1 MKNFLYS
8 FLGTLAGIWVSVI
21 LGGILL
27 VLTIIALFVNINPDV
42 KVNDHSILRI
52 SLNGV
57 VVDREEELTLMDVMQ
72 GNTGDIIS
80 LSRIVRAIEYA
91 RDDKRI
97 DGIYLECNGASIG
110 LAQAQSLIDALDS
123 FKESG
128 KWVVAYADNYD
139 QANYFVATAADKV
152 ILNPIGMVDIHGLSA
167 KTFYLKDLLDK
178 IGLDMQVVKVGT
190 YKSAVEPLL
199 MSEMSEANREQQV
212 HFLGNIWDQYTSDV
226 AGRRGL
232 HADSLKSWASSFYFT
247 QKADRYMADGIVD
260 SLMYHRQVDE
270 MMARMSGE
278 DEPKFVDFADYCTE
292 ASHKFSD
299 KYDDCKYEV
308 AVLYALGD
316 ITENEEGGIASQ
328 RLVPQILE
336 LADDDDIDGLILRV
350 NSGGGSAFASE
361 QIWEA
366 LEQYKAKTGKPF
378 FVSMSDMAASGGY
391 YISCGADKIYAEPMT
406 LTGSIGI
413 FGVIPNFQPL
423 MKDKLGVNV
432 VTVQTNQG
440 GFPDVWE
447 PMTPEQRTAMQ
458 SYVNRGYE
466 LFTSRCAAGRGVPVD
481 SIYKVAEGRVWDGIS
496 AKRLGLVDELGGLE
510 DAIAGMAEK
519 LSATRSDIKI
529 VEYPYVTEQWWTR
542 FFENSGDGFSIM
554 AADQNVLTDIYR
566 EVYRRIRMMN
576 PMQSRTDYIRIE

>member
-27 VLTIIALFVNINPDV
+27 VLTIIAIFVNMNPDV
-42 KVNDHSILRI
+42 KVDDHSILRI

-57 VVDREEELTLMDVMQ
+57 VVDREEELTLMDMVQ
-72 GNTGDIIS
+72 GNTEHIIS
-80 LSRIVRAIEYA
+80 LSQIVKAIEYA
-91 RDDKRI
+91 KDDKRI
-97 DGIYLECNGASIG
+97 DGIYLECDGASVG
-110 LAQAQSLIDALDS
+110 LAQAQALIDAIGS
-123 FKESG
+123 FKSSG

-139 QANYFVATAADKV
+139 QSNYFVATAADKV

-178 IGLDMQVVKVGT
+178 VGLDMQVVKVGT

-199 MSEMSEANREQQV
+199 MSDMSEANREQQV
-212 HFLGNIWDQYTSDV
+212 HFLGNIWKQYTADV
-226 AGRRGL
+226 AERRGL
-232 HADSLKSWASSFYFT
+232 HADSIKSWASSFYFT
-247 QKADRYMADGIVD
+247 QKADSYMEDGIVD

-270 MMARMSGE
+270 MMAKMTDE
-278 DEPKFVDFADYCTE
+278 DDPKFVDFADYYSE

-299 KYDDCKYEV
+299 KYDDCEYEV

-316 ITENEEGGIASQ
+316 ITENEKGGIASQ
-328 RLVPQILE
+328 RLVPQILK
-336 LADDDDIDGLILRV
+336 LADDDNIDGLILRV

-378 FVSMSDMAASGGY
+378 YVSMGDMAASGGY
-391 YISCGADKIYAEPMT
+391 YISCGADRIYAEPMT

-413 FGVIPNFQPL
+413 FGIIPNFQPL

-432 VTVQTNQG
+432 VTVHTNQG

-447 PMTPEQRTAMQ
+447 PMTPEQRAAMQ
-458 SYVNRGYE
+458 SYIDRGYE

-496 AKRLGLVDELGGLE
+496 AKRLGLVDELGGLD
-510 DAIAGMAEK
+510 DAIAGMADK
-519 LSATRSDIKI
+519 LSTTRSNIKI
-529 VEYPYVTEQWWTR
+529 VEYPAVANQWWTR
-542 FFENSGDGFSIM
+542 LFDMSGEDLSVM
-554 AADQNVLTDIYR
+554 APDKNVVTDLYKEIYR
-566 EVYRRIRMMN
+566 RVRVMY
-576 PMQSRTDYIRIE
+576 PVQSRTDMIHIE